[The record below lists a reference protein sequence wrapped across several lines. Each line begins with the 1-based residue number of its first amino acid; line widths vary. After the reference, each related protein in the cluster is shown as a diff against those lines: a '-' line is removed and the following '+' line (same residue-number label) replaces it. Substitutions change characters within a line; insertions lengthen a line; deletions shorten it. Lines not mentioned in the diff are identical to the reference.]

1 MSLVGF
7 LREKWRLMRA
17 ERARGEASRQRVFEL
32 LRTIRENERKRIED
46 IKRIEAQQAAEEHR
60 QKVQEEAYLLWEADG
75 KPEGKDDYYWKLATD
90 KVKGKNVP
98 ALYKPYYFLEKRIL
112 EPMDAWISK
121 QAFFTIA
128 AQLAI
133 LAAIIAFIGTEQTR
147 RNNEIF
153 NAWQTITSA
162 EGQSGSVRS

>member
-112 EPMDAWISK
+112 EPSFKML
-121 QAFFTIA
+121 TYTG
-128 AQLAI
+128 L
-133 LAAIIAFIGTEQTR
+133 
-147 RNNEIF
+147 IF
-153 NAWQTITSA
+153 KMLTYWGLIFKMLTYWGLIFKMLT
-162 EGQSGSVRS
+162 

>member
-1 MSLVGF
+1 
-7 LREKWRLMRA
+7 MR
-17 ERARGEASRQRVFEL
+17 EL
-32 LRTIRENERKRIED
+32 LNKLWICLRKPDSD
-46 IKRIEAQQAAEEHR
+46 IVLIKLWRKKRDRDNAIKEIEAKRQAEEYR
-60 QKVQEEAYLLWEADG
+60 QKVQEQAYLLWEADG
-75 KPEGKDDYYWKLATD
+75 KPEGRDVYYWKLAVD

-98 ALYKPYYFLEKRIL
+98 ILYKPYYFLEKRIL